1 MLENETTYTPYTPC
15 EISNAKAD
23 FIIKFLTTV
32 NKRAEINGAESVIG
46 DLEAM
51 KSGTPDE
58 VFNAFIDPII
68 QLIRETHAE
77 QAESAKIDKLA
88 AKNNWSLLR
97 KLVAQRG
104 YTISSLSQKTGI
116 APATLSKHFED
127 GNFKYTHFMDLAKV
141 LNIPLVSIEYYYSD
155 FHKRNLEKQSA

>member
-1 MLENETTYTPYTPC
+1 MLENKTAYTPC

-32 NKRAEINGAESVIG
+32 NKRVEINGAESVIG

-104 YTISSLSQKTGI
+104 YTVSSLSLETGI
-116 APATLSKHFED
+116 SQVTLSKHLAD
-127 GNFKYTHFMDLAKV
+127 GNFKYTHFRKLIEV
-141 LNIPLVSIEYYYSD
+141 LRIPDGSLEYYYSD
-155 FHKRNLEKQSA
+155 FYVTRKQSA